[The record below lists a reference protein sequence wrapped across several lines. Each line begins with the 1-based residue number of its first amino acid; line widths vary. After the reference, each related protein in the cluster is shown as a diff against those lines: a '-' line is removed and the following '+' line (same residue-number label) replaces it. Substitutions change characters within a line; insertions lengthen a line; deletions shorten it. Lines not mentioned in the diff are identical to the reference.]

1 MLTKARIYAGL
12 GLAAL
17 GLLAACSETAT
28 APRPSGLSPHG
39 ASFVAIPTPPQI
51 LATGGLGAFTNT
63 IDANESL
70 RLTTEFWDNVSSD
83 DNGSGCNAGFFASG
97 TIVGSC
103 LFETPGST
111 ANQGGYDHFWGQGAA
126 GNDPAPFQFVGTN
139 TYTVTLQGDY
149 AGAGSTVGYFTHDA
163 TNGYLF
169 TPVANW
175 TNKVIAPNAGATV
188 TVGPFAA
195 GVTWGF
201 FINTIVPQVGGCGG
215 AANPNYACTDATGGF
230 AGATATS
237 SGPNNQQFA
246 LFSNSGGT
254 QFLVGAEDNTLL
266 LIGDLPNPLLH
277 DSDYNDYML
286 SITPII
292 NDFHGCTLGFWKN
305 HTSNWHSP
313 YTTSTTLGSVFTGTG
328 TSSGST
334 FLQALAFKGGP
345 AIQDAK
351 NLLLKQAVAA
361 LLNSVT
367 PGMNY
372 TLTTAAI
379 IAEVNTALAS
389 NDRNTILVEAT
400 RLEGFNS
407 LEGPLC

>member
-1 MLTKARIYAGL
+1 
-12 GLAAL
+12 
-17 GLLAACSETAT
+17 
-28 APRPSGLSPHG
+28 
-39 ASFVAIPTPPQI
+39 VAIPTPAQI
-51 LATGGLGAFTNT
+51 LATGGTGAFTNT
-63 IDANESL
+63 INANESG
-70 RLTTEFWDNVSSD
+70 RATTEFWDNVSSD

-97 TIVGSC
+97 TIVGTC
-103 LFETPGST
+103 LFETAGST
-111 ANQGGYDHFWGQGAA
+111 ANQGGYDHFWGQGLN
-126 GNDPAPFQFVGTN
+126 GNAPAPFQFVGTN

-149 AGAGSTVGYFTHDA
+149 AGGGSTVGYFTHDGV
-163 TNGYLF
+163 NGYLF
-169 TPVANW
+169 NPVANW

-195 GVTWGF
+195 GVTWGL

-215 AANPNYACTDATGGF
+215 AGHPNYACTDATGGF

-292 NDFHGCTLGFWKN
+292 TDFHGCTLGFWKN
-305 HTSNWHSP
+305 HLANWAGTG
-313 YTTSTTLGSVFTGTG
+313 YTTGTTLGSVFTGTG

-334 FLQALAFKGGP
+334 FLQALSFKGGP

-361 LLNSVT
+361 LLDAGTS
-367 PGMNY
+367 GMNY
-372 TLTTAAI
+372 PLTQAAI
-379 IAEVNTALAS
+379 ILEVNAALAG
-389 NDRNTILVEAT
+389 DRNTILAEAT
-400 RLEGFNS
+400 KLEGFNS